1 MSFINSISKHYKACR
16 VITCMKQLLYVCAV
30 LIFLCSCYGED
41 KPNFVYTAPVANKID
56 APAAIGTAPAPD
68 AVALAPLKPDSAG
81 YTNIATGKLTPPE
94 LIRYAETLKGVPYLY
109 GSTDPSKGFD
119 CSGFITYVFNHFNV
133 AVPRQSVG
141 FAYVNRHI
149 DIKNAKTGDLILFT
163 GTDSTTKVVG
173 HMGILKVDPGKEIN
187 FLHSTSGKDDGV
199 TETPLNA
206 YYQGRYM
213 YTVRIFSQNDR

>member
-1 MSFINSISKHYKACR
+1 
-16 VITCMKQLLYVCAV
+16 MKQLLYVCAV
-30 LIFLCSCYGED
+30 SILLCSCYGED
-41 KPNFVYTAPVANKID
+41 KPNFVYTSPITDHTKTSLTANTISPDNKIS
-56 APAAIGTAPAPD
+56 PTNKIF
-68 AVALAPLKPDSAG
+68 LAPLKPDSAG
-81 YTNIATGKLTPPE
+81 YTSIATGNLTPAE
-94 LIRYAETLKGVPYLY
+94 LIKYAETLKGIPYLY
-109 GSTDPSKGFD
+109 GSTDPAKGFD

-141 FAYVNRHI
+141 FAYVNHRI

-163 GTDSTTKVVG
+163 GTDSTVKVVG
-173 HMGILKVDPGKEIN
+173 HMGILKIAPGKAIT

-213 YTVRIFSQNDR
+213 HTIRIFPQNNR

>member
-1 MSFINSISKHYKACR
+1 
-16 VITCMKQLLYVCAV
+16 MKQLLYICAV
-30 LIFLCSCYGED
+30 SILLYSCYGED
-41 KPNFVYTAPVANKID
+41 KPDFVYNAPISKQADTPLAKNTIS
-56 APAAIGTAPAPD
+56 
-68 AVALAPLKPDSAG
+68 LAPLKPDNAG
-81 YTNIATGKLTPPE
+81 YTTIATGNLTPVA
-94 LIRYAETLKGVPYLY
+94 LIQYAETLKGVPYLY
-109 GSTDPSKGFD
+109 GSTDPAKGFD

-141 FAYVNRHI
+141 FTYVNRHI

-163 GTDSTTKVVG
+163 GTDSTVKVVG
-173 HMGILKVDPGKEIN
+173 HMGILKIDPGKQIT

-213 YTVRIFSQNDR
+213 HTIRIFRQNDR